1 MTEQEFLEL
10 VNLVEFESNS
20 LDNFELEDKEKDKS
34 IRKSLK
40 VLKTFCIYPR
50 TEIDFFY
57 NFFCLGLPKPSKKTN
72 LTVAATSNKRA
83 ANPLESRKTIVCGIF
98 IIFI

>member
-40 VLKTFCIYPR
+40 VLKTFIKRYG
-50 TEIDFFY
+50 E
-57 NFFCLGLPKPSKKTN
+57 LLEWKT
-72 LTVAATSNKRA
+72 
-83 ANPLESRKTIVCGIF
+83 
-98 IIFI
+98 